1 MSDEKKVPFLD
12 KEINGDKVTF
22 TLGNGQ
28 QVVVN
33 KSDVSPE
40 NWERAAL
47 HGISQRL
54 GDACA
59 NLSKGKEYGK
69 ALEALTELKA
79 QLAQKEWTKGR
90 EAGNKQ
96 QIEDLIEA
104 LSKLKKVPAEVV
116 RAAVEKANQDKR
128 KSWISNK
135 AIAAEMAEIKS
146 KRLKKE
152 AKGNMT
158 VDDIDLELETD
169 QLDEEVA

>member
-1 MSDEKKVPFLD
+1 MATVMEQKKVPFLD
-12 KEINGDKVTF
+12 KTIDCEKQTVTF
-22 TLGNGQ
+22 KLGNGLELI
-28 QVVVN
+28 V
-33 KSDVSPE
+33 KKEDVSPE
-40 NWERAAL
+40 NWERAAM

-69 ALEALTELKA
+69 AMEALEELKQ
-79 QLAQKEWTKGR
+79 QLGTKDWTKGR
-90 EAGNKQ
+90 EAGNRQ

-104 LSKLKKVPAEVV
+104 LSKLKKLDIEIV
-116 RAAVEKANQDKR
+116 RAAVDKADAEKR

-152 AKGNMT
+152 AKGNQT
-158 VDDIDLELETD
+158 VDDIDLEIE
-169 QLDEEVA
+169 